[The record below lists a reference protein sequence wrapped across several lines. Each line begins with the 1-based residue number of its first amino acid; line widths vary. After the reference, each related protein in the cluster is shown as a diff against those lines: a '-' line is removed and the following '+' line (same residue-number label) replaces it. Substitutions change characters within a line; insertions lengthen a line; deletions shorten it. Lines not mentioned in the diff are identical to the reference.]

1 MNHCNFANEC
11 FGTRILLSM
20 KRWRYVQF
28 TLAGGI
34 LLLVVIAGGR
44 VWLHRSLYHISGTD
58 FASIPSKY
66 TVADA
71 AFQHEI
77 DFGRRFIKKFM
88 IENQSPSFSLAV
100 ACKGNLI
107 WSEAFGYLDLEQQI
121 PATPETRYR
130 INSVSKPITGAALA
144 KLYEARRISLDSTV
158 QHYIP
163 DFPVKSY
170 PITLR
175 HLATHMAGIR
185 HYRSDDEVLNT
196 RHFNS
201 LDEALQVFAD
211 DSLLFRPG
219 TQVKYSSF
227 GFNLL
232 GNVVEKASGQNYL
245 DYIRTQVL
253 APANVLG
260 IGIEQNDTS
269 KVRYYE
275 RRGAHPLQLVP
286 PIDQSIKYPSGGLV
300 GTPSD
305 LAAFGVAYWKGKI
318 VSPETVA
325 LFTRMQHVESGE
337 ETGFGLGW
345 ELSRKPSRT
354 KRFLIETCSTL
365 GFYLPQA
372 TGFYESVYHRGGST
386 GSISG
391 LVIYKKHDLVFAFT
405 SNVNGEGVSTPWKL
419 PTFMMEQFIK
429 H

>member
-1 MNHCNFANEC
+1 
-11 FGTRILLSM
+11 M
-20 KRWRYVQF
+20 KKWRYVKF

-34 LLLVVIAGGR
+34 LLLVVITGGR
-44 VWLHRSLYHISGTD
+44 LWLHRSLYQISEAD
-58 FASIPSKY
+58 LASIPSRF
-66 TVADA
+66 TVADS
-71 AFQHEI
+71 AFQREI
-77 DFGRRFIKKFM
+77 GLGRRFIKKFM
-88 IENQSPSFSLAV
+88 LENQSPSFSLAV
-100 ACKGNLI
+100 AWKGRLI
-107 WSEAFGYLDLEQQI
+107 WSEAFGYINLEQQI

-144 KLYEARRISLDSTV
+144 KLYEARRISLDSPV

-163 DFPVKSY
+163 DFPAKSY
-170 PITLR
+170 PVTLR
-175 HLATHMAGIR
+175 HLAAHTAGIR
-185 HYRSDDEVLNT
+185 HYRSDDEMLNT

-201 LDEALQVFAD
+201 LDEALQVFAH

-219 TQVKYSSF
+219 SQIKYSSF
-227 GFNLL
+227 GYNLL
-232 GNVVEKASGQNYL
+232 GRVVEKASGQNYL
-245 DYIRTQVL
+245 DYIRTGVL
-253 APANVLG
+253 APANAWG

-305 LAAFGVAYWKGKI
+305 LVAFATAYWQGKI

-325 LFTRMQHVESGE
+325 MFTRMQHVDSGE

-345 ELSRKPSRT
+345 ELSRTPSKT
-354 KRFLIETCSTL
+354 KRFLIETCAAL

-391 LVIYKKHDLVFAFT
+391 LVIYKNHDLVFAFT
-405 SNVNGEGVSTPWKL
+405 SNVNGEGASTPWKL
-419 PTFMMEQFIK
+419 PTFMMEQFIR